1 MATHSGTFS
10 TALRAAASDF
20 SAGGAELSVDW
31 MRMSP
36 YPASGTFDS
45 RVLDAGQSVN
55 WDALSWT
62 ADTPAGTGV
71 ALSVRTGNTPTP
83 DGSWSGFNPVGSS
96 GGSIG
101 GNSRY
106 LQYRVQLS
114 SSDQGKTPTLS
125 DVSAS
130 YAADTT
136 APDTQ
141 IDTGPSGT
149 SSDPSPAFSFSADES
164 GSSFE
169 CRLDSSDP
177 GDWASCSSPKPY
189 TNLADGSHTFEVRAT
204 DGAGNTD
211 QTPASRTWTIDT
223 GAPDTQID
231 TGPSGTSSDP
241 SPAFSFSADES
252 GSSFECRLDS
262 SDPGDWASCSSPKPY
277 TNLADGS
284 HTFEV
289 RATDGAGNTD
299 QTPASRTWTI
309 DTVVPP
315 APLIT
320 DTDPKSPANNNNP
333 RIKGTAEP
341 DSTVKLYTAGGC
353 TGTPVA
359 SGPASD
365 FASPGLAVTVEDDTT
380 TRFRATAT
388 DGAGNASPC
397 SPGRNYVEDSTPPPA
412 PEITGTDPESPA
424 NKNHP
429 RIKGTAEADSTVKL
443 YTTADCTGAPVTSGS
458 ASKFASPGIVV
469 AVGGNTTTPFRA
481 TATDRAG
488 NASPCSVER
497 TYVEDSIRPQ
507 TTITSGP
514 SGKTTD
520 DTPTFA
526 FQSSESGSTFVC
538 RFDSEPFDSCSGP
551 GASHTPSGP
560 LSLGAHTFE
569 VQATDQARNTDPT
582 PAKRKFTVTQ

>member
-1 MATHSGTFS
+1 MATFGSATFQHAGLSDNFQSAFAIFSTRDSTTQVFARSNFGGGSTDTPVGALVGTPHRYRIEWDTNQVRYFVDGNLVATHSGTFS
-10 TALRAAASDF
+10 TALRVAVSDF
-20 SAGGAELSVDW
+20 NAGGAELSVDW

-36 YPASGTFDS
+36 YPATGTFDS

-149 SSDPSPAFSFSADES
+149 SSNPSPAFGFSADES

-169 CRLDSSDP
+169 CRLDSSAP
-177 GDWASCSSPKPY
+177 GDWAACSSPKPY

-231 TGPSGTSSDP
+231 TGPSGTSTNP
-241 SPAFSFSADES
+241 SPAFGFSADES

-262 SDPGDWASCSSPKPY
+262 SAPGDWAVLLLAEALHQPRRRLAHVRGPGHRRRREHRPDPGLPDLDDRHPCTPGSSDHRHRSQEPRQQQQP
-277 TNLADGS
+277 ADQGDRRARL
-284 HTFEV
+284 HREAIHGGRLHRHARGV
-289 RATDGAGNTD
+289 RARERVRLPG
-299 QTPASRTWTI
+299 
-309 DTVVPP
+309 
-315 APLIT
+315 
-320 DTDPKSPANNNNP
+320 P
-333 RIKGTAEP
+333 RRH
-341 DSTVKLYTAGGC
+341 SGG
-353 TGTPVA
+353 
-359 SGPASD
+359 
-365 FASPGLAVTVEDDTT
+365 
-380 TRFRATAT
+380 
-388 DGAGNASPC
+388 
-397 SPGRNYVEDSTPPPA
+397 
-412 PEITGTDPESPA
+412 
-424 NKNHP
+424 
-429 RIKGTAEADSTVKL
+429 
-443 YTTADCTGAPVTSGS
+443 
-458 ASKFASPGIVV
+458 
-469 AVGGNTTTPFRA
+469 
-481 TATDRAG
+481 
-488 NASPCSVER
+488 
-497 TYVEDSIRPQ
+497 
-507 TTITSGP
+507 
-514 SGKTTD
+514 
-520 DTPTFA
+520 
-526 FQSSESGSTFVC
+526 
-538 RFDSEPFDSCSGP
+538 
-551 GASHTPSGP
+551 
-560 LSLGAHTFE
+560 
-569 VQATDQARNTDPT
+569 
-582 PAKRKFTVTQ
+582 